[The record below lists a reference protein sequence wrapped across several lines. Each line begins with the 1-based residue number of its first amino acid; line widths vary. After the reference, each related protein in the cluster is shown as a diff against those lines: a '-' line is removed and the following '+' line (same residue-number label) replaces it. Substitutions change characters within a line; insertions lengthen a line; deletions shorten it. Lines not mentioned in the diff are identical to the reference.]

1 MKIIKEV
8 INDIEHIPKCPR
20 SNEINLIHVIRAI
33 NKKLNID

>member
-20 SNEINLIHVIRAI
+20 SNEINLCYLIIKYI
-33 NKKLNID
+33 SKQN